1 MGFLVVD
8 PERQI
13 LGWCLQSGAVPACVA
28 AVPVAAWSGPM
39 GLCMEVLNE
48 WQSRGLTWQPTD
60 LWEHVRADARLSRLV
75 DAYEVLCAPLA
86 APWDLEGVEEACE
99 VVVAT
104 HREAAWWVAL
114 VNGIEEAREQAR
126 IWWMVEASEALV
138 PSNAH

>member
-1 MGFLVVD
+1 MTP

-13 LGWCLQSGAVPACVA
+13 LGYALQMGTIPACVA

-75 DAYEVLCAPLA
+75 DAYGVLVAPLA
-86 APWDLEGVEEACE
+86 APWDLEGVEVACG
-99 VVVAT
+99 VVVTA
-104 HREAAWWVAL
+104 HRRIEGALRAAA
-114 VNGIEEAREQAR
+114 AREVWEWRWRAEVAAR
-126 IWWMVEASEALV
+126 MAA
-138 PSNAH
+138 